1 MDMDGERV
9 LTILYVSNFAEL
21 PRSVFIR
28 TQIQTSGVIWG
39 PYNHKLGDQR
49 RYRNDLREAI
59 NDTNSHK
66 AEALV

>member
-1 MDMDGERV
+1 MDVDGERF

-28 TQIQTSGVIWG
+28 TQIQTAALSGQ
-39 PYNHKLGDQR
+39 NHKLGDR
-49 RYRNDLREAI
+49 RRDRNDSREAM

>member
-1 MDMDGERV
+1 MDVDAERF

-28 TQIQTSGVIWG
+28 TRIETGAISGD
-39 PYNHKLGDQR
+39 HKLGDQR
-49 RYRNDLREAI
+49 RDRNDSQEAM

>member
-1 MDMDGERV
+1 MDVDGERF

-28 TQIQTSGVIWG
+28 TQIQTAALSG
-39 PYNHKLGDQR
+39 NHRTISWVTGVD
-49 RYRNDLREAI
+49 RNDSSEAM

>member
-1 MDMDGERV
+1 MDVDGERF

-28 TQIQTSGVIWG
+28 TQIQTAALSG
-39 PYNHKLGDQR
+39 NHKLGDR
-49 RYRNDLREAI
+49 RRDRNDSSEAM